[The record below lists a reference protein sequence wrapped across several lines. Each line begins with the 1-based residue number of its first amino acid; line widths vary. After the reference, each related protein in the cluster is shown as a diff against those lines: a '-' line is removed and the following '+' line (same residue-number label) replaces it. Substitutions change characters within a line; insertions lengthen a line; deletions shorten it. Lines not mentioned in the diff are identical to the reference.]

1 MKKLV
6 SLLLAFFVILSI
18 GSLAFASDVSDANYY
33 GVIRA
38 TNSGTA
44 TSNVCANVSINTT
57 ALIASGFLDE
67 TSTNAAVRVSST
79 DVPFMPGNDGD
90 PWIVHYDSIG
100 QNSNSDV
107 TLYTGNVTG
116 GKIVFFPDAGS
127 DGLTIPYDPSLA
139 LGNEFE
145 ITINNLLLNTSS
157 PDPVIIKNE
166 SYNVTGDGDGTYT
179 AILSDAG
186 QPVIESSNSSV
197 QNVSSVN
204 HLIGLPAGIESGDL
218 LIINIAEYTGGGG
231 GVTFTCAGWTQLFT
245 ELSSYAKLHTFYKI
259 ANGSEGQTVTFT
271 CSNSIYSA
279 HTSYRISNYSGIPV
293 YNKANGNSTT
303 PNPPSLT
310 VPGSAALWLVA
321 CATYQFQ
328 INAYPANYIDNQRS
342 AIHTGTWAASIS
354 SAGRYLIAETE
365 DPGTFTVPNTYW
377 AAATIAISGT
387 SPSVSV
393 SGITDAEY
401 SDLSLSINSTSL
413 TLTIGTTTNT
423 TPVTGVSVINNSNDL
438 IFFQNGSTLY
448 AENITVSINGS
459 PVSAWNWELC
469 NTFHDLIG
477 SNDGTPVFRTDSS
490 DPDVS
495 AELLN
500 YKLVAKSTVDD
511 DTALVWPEIMEDPP
525 DLPETM
531 YTDNTTPGFFFAGI
545 VHTIAEFSEV
555 PEALFWYNFAFTI
568 IIIIGILVYY
578 AAESAKSSSN
588 GTSSKLFLKILIQGT
603 FLCIFA
609 LPGLNIYGFFVP
621 LYYIFFSSGVFML
634 AKDFGW

>member
-79 DVPFMPGNDGD
+79 DVDFMPGYNGD
-90 PWIVHYDSIG
+90 PWIIHYDSIG

-116 GKIVFFPDAGS
+116 GKIVFFPDPSS

-139 LGNEFE
+139 LGNNFE
-145 ITINNLLLNTSS
+145 ITINNVFLDTDNGTDKSIIS
-157 PDPVIIKNE
+157 INGTMDVVI
-166 SYNVTGDGDGTYT
+166 
-179 AILSDAG
+179 SD
-186 QPVIESSNSSV
+186 
-197 QNVSSVN
+197 
-204 HLIGLPAGIESGDL
+204 
-218 LIINIAEYTGGGG
+218 
-231 GVTFTCAGWTQLFT
+231 
-245 ELSSYAKLHTFYKI
+245 
-259 ANGSEGQTVTFT
+259 
-271 CSNSIYSA
+271 
-279 HTSYRISNYSGIPV
+279 
-293 YNKANGNSTT
+293 
-303 PNPPSLT
+303 T
-310 VPGSAALWLVA
+310 VPGNITVIAGSGNITQTIRNGELSLYNGVNTVAGQHFTSLGWSVIEYRAYLKKTGAPPGNISCKVWNVAGAELGTIGTMVANDLTGAYAYYTFTGIVDTPGEFYVGIEYALGGVANSVQLGAVVSNECIGNLFYGITSDAITNEAGQDSTFYMFYAESLV
-321 CATYQFQ
+321 
-328 INAYPANYIDNQRS
+328 
-342 AIHTGTWAASIS
+342 SIS
-354 SAGRYLIAETE
+354 GISCGEHSFIT
-365 DPGTFTVPNTYW
+365 
-377 AAATIAISGT
+377 ISGNT
-387 SPSVSV
+387 
-393 SGITDAEY
+393 TD
-401 SDLSLSINSTSL
+401 LKINVD
-413 TLTIGTTTNT
+413 GTTTNS
-423 TPVTGVSVINNSNDL
+423 VSLLSIPDYNNDL
-438 IFFQNGSTLY
+438 IFFQNGSALY
-448 AENITVSINGS
+448 AENITVSVGGT
-459 PVSAWNWELC
+459 PVSAWAWEYGD
-469 NTFHDLIG
+469 TFHDLIG
-477 SNDGTPVFRTDSS
+477 DNDGTPVFRTASS